1 MSDYLVNLARRSAGL
16 APMVRA
22 RVAQAVAPADS
33 ASEITLES
41 DAARL
46 PDVPTRSEMAIP
58 LRESAA
64 RVATDMA
71 HAPIAPPAAPAPA
84 APAPVASAPPD
95 AVQRVP
101 IAAVAQ
107 SALPNHA
114 ATSATV
120 SETHVQPIP
129 DVIVRPEFTPTVA
142 AISPRG
148 GPPPGQ
154 PVVTRV
160 VERVIESTAA
170 TVAPAADAHVMSDAN
185 SKLVTPSR
193 DTRFDELLPI
203 QPRSPALS
211 DRAQAVAVVIEPA
224 PRSEVT
230 IPAIALR
237 NDAAPTAER
246 TVHVRIGAIEIH
258 SGESAQA
265 PTAATPAPAL
275 AVAAPSAS
283 PAGGFDDFTALR
295 SYAPWAW

>member
-58 LRESAA
+58 LRESAE

-71 HAPIAPPAAPAPA
+71 HAPIAPPAAPAP
-84 APAPVASAPPD
+84 VASAPLA

-101 IAAVAQ
+101 IAAFAQ
-107 SALPNHA
+107 SALPSHA

-120 SETHVQPIP
+120 SVTHVQPIP

-148 GPPPGQ
+148 GAPPGQ

-170 TVAPAADAHVMSDAN
+170 TVAPAADARVMSDAN
-185 SKLVTPSR
+185 SKLVTPPR
-193 DTRFDELLPI
+193 DTRFDEPLPI
-203 QPRSPALS
+203 QPRSSALS

-224 PRSEVT
+224 PRAEVT

-258 SGESAQA
+258 SGDSAQ
-265 PTAATPAPAL
+265 PPTTAAPAPAL
-275 AVAAPSAS
+275 AAAAPSVS
-283 PAGGFDDFTALR
+283 TAGGFDDFTALR

>member
-46 PDVPTRSEMAIP
+46 PDVPTRSAMPIP

-64 RVATDMA
+64 RASTDMA
-71 HAPIAPPAAPAPA
+71 YAPIAPPAAPAP
-84 APAPVASAPPD
+84 VSSAPTA

-101 IAAVAQ
+101 IAALAQ
-107 SALPNHA
+107 SSLSNQA

-120 SETHVQPIP
+120 SATHVQPIP
-129 DVIVRPEFTPTVA
+129 GAIVRPECTPTVA
-142 AISPRG
+142 AIPQRV
-148 GPPPGQ
+148 GPPQDQ
-154 PVVTRV
+154 PVITRV
-160 VERVIESTAA
+160 VERVIESTAPTIALA
-170 TVAPAADAHVMSDAN
+170 THVHVAADAETN
-185 SKLVTPSR
+185 EVTQAR
-193 DTRFDELLPI
+193 DTRLDESSPI
-203 QPRSPALS
+203 EPRSPALR
-211 DRAQAVAVVIEPA
+211 DRAQAVAVGIEPA
-224 PRSEVT
+224 PRAEVT
-230 IPAIALR
+230 IPVMALR

-258 SGESAQA
+258 SGDSAQA

-275 AVAAPSAS
+275 AVASASAS